1 MPSDKRDSDKKHLV
15 SHRQIPLSMAMRIT
29 LIFLLITWISCS
41 DKKTESA
48 DEQVTINI
56 SAIDAKFPLQLSEI
70 DLNNKNHN
78 EQLNYGI
85 YSKIENTVK
94 DYYSNECIIDSLHNY
109 KDTYIGTIRLKDS
122 LQTIFLVLLKNY
134 PTEEVRSKVLF
145 YDNQKKEFIDET
157 LDFKIYALF
166 YFENKQLK
174 PTNLKTDFKIDTPEI
189 QLIDFDKDGINEF
202 KFTRLFHNGTFN
214 SIQSAVLTI
223 TNSNLDT
230 LDFKEHGLGE
240 WAEK

>member
-1 MPSDKRDSDKKHLV
+1 
-15 SHRQIPLSMAMRIT
+15 MRII

-41 DKKTESA
+41 NKKSEST
-48 DEQVTINI
+48 DGQITMDI
-56 SAIDAKFPLQLSEI
+56 SAIDAKFPLQLSKI
-70 DLNNKNHN
+70 DLNNKNN

-85 YSKIENTVK
+85 YSKIERAVK
-94 DYYSNECIIDSLHNY
+94 DYYSDECIIDSSHNY
-109 KDTYIGTIRLKDS
+109 KDTYISTIRLKDN

-134 PTEEVRSKVLF
+134 PTEEVSSKVLF
-145 YDNQKKEFIDET
+145 YNNQKKEFIDET

-166 YFENKQLK
+166 DFENQQLK

-189 QLIDFDKDGINEF
+189 QLIDFDKDGINDF

-214 SIQSAVLTI
+214 SIQSTVLTI
-223 TNSNLDT
+223 KNSSLDT
-230 LDFKEHGLGE
+230 LDFKENGLGE